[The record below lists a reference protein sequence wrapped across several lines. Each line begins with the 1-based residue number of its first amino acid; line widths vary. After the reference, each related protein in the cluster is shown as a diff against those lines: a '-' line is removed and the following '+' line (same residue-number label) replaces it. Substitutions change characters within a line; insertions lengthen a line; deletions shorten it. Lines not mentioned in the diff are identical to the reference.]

1 MALECSQDAVLD
13 FLKERGG
20 KVKNSELIEHFRSVF
35 PEDPQKKAA
44 VRNRFKMY
52 VDTVAYVKTEDGVKC
67 VCMKKKFRGAVK
79 AAERQPAASQVS
91 GDDAAE
97 EPAPHAPGSGF
108 GSDSQ
113 VRLPRVSSPE
123 SSLPD
128 TAEDSGE
135 SEGSDCV
142 FEEVNSSSGEM
153 GNRGSLHRKESSRER
168 AKKVQEIPE
177 ISVIQASPLPVEGS
191 VFNLPAPAETAPTAQ
206 VGAAGQ
212 VESVEAEVVTRRSR
226 QVEDDDDDDA
236 YSLSDSEGNSSP
248 KGSRK
253 HFIQVMMSSSPQV
266 RRSMVFRGSIH
277 LSCRSDSDSAS
288 LISGPDEDRTSVTLD
303 PLEHEWMMCASDC
316 EWSLLVRLLAVEP
329 GLVLRKDFI
338 TGFTCLHWA
347 AKHGKPE
354 IIAMIINFA
363 KQHGVPIS
371 VDARSNMGYTPLHV
385 AAMHNHME
393 VVKLLVGAYGADVE
407 IRDYS
412 GRKACQYLT
421 DSVSVDIRDIIG
433 AYDSRS
439 NSEDQTHSEGA
450 RWRFSKVNLKPL
462 RRLQLEDADRVD
474 GEDRPPRQKP
484 VRRKSSFSNMKPRLQ
499 RLRDRTS
506 QILHSTSFRDSD
518 ELETRASFRS
528 RPKTHF
534 FG

>member
-20 KVKNSELIEHFRSVF
+20 KSVF

-67 VCMKKKFRGAVK
+67 VCLKKKFRGSLK

-128 TAEDSGE
+128 TAGDSGE

-142 FEEVNSSSGEM
+142 
-153 GNRGSLHRKESSRER
+153 
-168 AKKVQEIPE
+168 
-177 ISVIQASPLPVEGS
+177 
-191 VFNLPAPAETAPTAQ
+191 
-206 VGAAGQ
+206 
-212 VESVEAEVVTRRSR
+212 
-226 QVEDDDDDDA
+226 
-236 YSLSDSEGNSSP
+236 
-248 KGSRK
+248 
-253 HFIQVMMSSSPQV
+253 SSPQV
-266 RRSMVFRGSIH
+266 RRSMVFRGSVH

-288 LISGPDEDRTSVTLD
+288 LTSGPDDDRTSLTLD

-316 EWSLLVRLLAVEP
+316 EWSRLFPLLATEP
-329 GLVLRKDFI
+329 SLVLRKDFI

-347 AKHGKPE
+347 AKHGKPD
-354 IIAMIINFA
+354 
-363 KQHGVPIS
+363 VPIS
-371 VDARSNMGYTPLHV
+371 VDARSNTGYTPLHV

-421 DSVSVDIRDIIG
+421 NSVSMDIRDIIG

-450 RWRFSKVNLKPL
+450 RWRFSKVLQTNLKPL
-462 RRLQLEDADRVD
+462 RRLQLEDADCVD

-484 VRRKSSFSNMKPRLQ
+484 LRRKSSLSKMRPRLQ

-518 ELETRASFRS
+518 ELETSTRASFRS